1 MRQRLSS
8 GAGLAVRKL
17 RLAKGLTLAELS
29 ERSGVPL
36 SSLSKLELG
45 QVSLT
50 YDKLMR
56 LCRALEVDLEHVIRH
71 EAEAAPAPSGRRVV
85 TRAGEGR
92 AIRVGP
98 HPAALTADE
107 LLAKPFLPAILT
119 VTARSLGAHG
129 PLVRLSGEVYL
140 LVLEGEAVLHAESYS
155 PLPLDPGDGVYFDGR
170 APHAVLAR
178 GKTAKILLVAPPGEP
193 QFET

>member
-56 LCRALEVDLEHVIRH
+56 LCRSLEVDLEHVIRH
-71 EAEAAPAPSGRRVV
+71 EAEVAPAPSGRRVV
-85 TRAGEGR
+85 TRAGEGQPV
-92 AIRVGP
+92 RVGP
-98 HPAALTADE
+98 HLGALTAGE
-107 LLAKPFLPAILT
+107 LLAKPFAPAILDL
-119 VTARSLGAHG
+119 TARSLADHG
-129 PLVRLSGEVYL
+129 PFTRLSGEVYL
-140 LVLEGEAVLHAESYS
+140 LVLEGAAVLHADSYS
-155 PLPLDPGDGVYFDGR
+155 PLVLNPGDGVYFDAR
-170 APHAVLAR
+170 APYALLTQ
-178 GKTAKILLVAPPGEP
+178 GKKAKVLLVAPSGEP
-193 QFET
+193 ALEP

>member
-56 LCRALEVDLEHVIRH
+56 LCRSLEVDLEHVIRH

-92 AIRVGP
+92 AARVGP
-98 HPAALTADE
+98 HWRPCRRANCW
-107 LLAKPFLPAILT
+107 PSPSRQ
-119 VTARSLGAHG
+119 RS
-129 PLVRLSGEVYL
+129 
-140 LVLEGEAVLHAESYS
+140 
-155 PLPLDPGDGVYFDGR
+155 
-170 APHAVLAR
+170 
-178 GKTAKILLVAPPGEP
+178 
-193 QFET
+193 

>member
-56 LCRALEVDLEHVIRH
+56 LCRSLEVDLEHVIRH
-71 EAEAAPAPSGRRVV
+71 EAEVAPAPSGRRVV
-85 TRAGEGR
+85 ARAGEGR
-92 AIRVGP
+92 VVRVGP
-98 HPAALTADE
+98 HLGKLTAAE
-107 LLAKPFLPAILT
+107 LLSKPFAPAILDI
-119 VTARSLGAHG
+119 TAKSLTEHG
-129 PLVRLSGEVYL
+129 PFVRLSGEVYL
-140 LVLEGEAVLHAESYS
+140 LVLEGAAVLHAESYS
-155 PLPLDPGDGVYFDGR
+155 PQLLNPGDGVYFDAR
-170 APHAVLAR
+170 APHALLAQS
-178 GKTAKILLVAPPGEP
+178 KKAKVLLVAPPGDPTLES
-193 QFET
+193 